1 MNYSFFMY
9 KNINTMQIKV
19 YRLILKPKLIVECV
33 GLEDGLKHS
42 RKGMIEMENK
52 QFKAES
58 KRLLDLMINSIYTNK
73 EIFLRELISNASD
86 AIDKLYFKSLTDQT
100 IKANRE
106 DLCIRITPNKEQRTL
121 VIEDNG
127 CGMNKQ
133 ELEENL
139 GTIAKSGSL
148 AFKEAAKQREEKLNG
163 EKNISANDEVNIIGQ
178 FGVGFYSAFMVASK
192 VRVESKAINE
202 EKAYAWESSGADGY
216 TIEEC
221 DKKDV
226 GTKIILTLKEDTED
240 DKYSDFLAEYKI
252 EELVKKYSDYIRYPI
267 KMQVEHEVEVKQDE
281 SNKENT
287 TPKYEKVKSD
297 ETLNSM
303 IPIWKKSKAEVSEE
317 DYNNFY
323 QEKFADYQKP
333 LKVIRTSVEG
343 DVSYTALLYIP
354 SHTPYDYY
362 TKDFKKGLQLYSNGV
377 LIMDKC
383 EDLLPDYFSFVKGLV
398 DSPDLSLNI
407 SREMLQHDRQL
418 KIIAKNLEKKIKSEL
433 MDMMKKDREGY
444 TKFFETFGTTLK
456 FGVYNDWGMNKDN
469 LKDLLMFYSSTEKKL
484 VTLDEYVAR
493 MKEGQEQIYYA
504 CGETVDK
511 IDLLPQVEVVKDKGF
526 EVLYLTEGID
536 EFVMQVLMQY
546 KEKKLVNVSTSEL
559 DLDSKEEK
567 EALQK
572 ENEENKDMFTFMKD
586 AIGSIEEVRFTHKLK
601 NHPVCLTSTGAVS
614 VEMEKVMN
622 QMPTNQKLKAQTV
635 LEIND
640 SHPIAEKIKTL
651 YKEDKD
657 ELKKYSEVLYA
668 QARLIEGLPVENQ
681 SEISNLICEIIAK

>member
-163 EKNISANDEVNIIGQ
+163 EKNISANDEVHIIGQ

-281 SNKENT
+281 SNKEST

-303 IPIWKKSKAEVSEE
+303 IPIWKKSKAEVTEE
-317 DYNNFY
+317 NYNNFY

-383 EDLLPDYFSFVKGLV
+383 EDLLPDYFGFVKGLV

-511 IDLLPQVEVVKDKGF
+511 IDLLPQVEAVKDKGF

-601 NHPVCLTSTGAVS
+601 NHPVCLTSTGTVS

-651 YKEDKD
+651 YREDKD